1 MLFAIMQVYLKGI
14 MLSKISQTETITI
27 SFNLYVESRKPK
39 NKENRNRL
47 IDTENK
53 LLGDGD
59 GGMEKWLKKIKRY
72 KLPVINNSQY

>member
-39 NKENRNRL
+39 NKQNRNRL

-59 GGMEKWLKKIKRY
+59 GGMEKWLKMIKRY